1 MSINRIDLQGAV
13 LRTSDV
19 AQHGAQD
26 ASKISVD
33 QNNFASQFTREIEEK
48 LTSVNETNKTDKK
61 EEKFD
66 AKEKGSNEYYR
77 DEGEKKEK
85 KQKEEDELSKG
96 FAGKSA
102 EELEKMAGNMIDK
115 NGRPIQLGLSS
126 GFDFKI

>member
-85 KQKEEDELSKG
+85 KQTDWLTAQIMAIMEKSMKAALKAAMDDLLKG
-96 FAGKSA
+96 FK
-102 EELEKMAGNMIDK
+102 
-115 NGRPIQLGLSS
+115 
-126 GFDFKI
+126 